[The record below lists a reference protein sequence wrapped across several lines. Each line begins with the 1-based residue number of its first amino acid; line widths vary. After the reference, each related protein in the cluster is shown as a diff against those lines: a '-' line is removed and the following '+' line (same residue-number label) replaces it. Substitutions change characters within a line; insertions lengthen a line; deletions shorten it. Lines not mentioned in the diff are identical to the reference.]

1 MSGWGNEL
9 GMVLAE
15 AVVRAGTGREEGPG
29 LQEDYRKNRGR
40 IERHPGLARRADGKL
55 VWACFEKTDTEVVWH
70 IASWFGVQ
78 SQPGT
83 ET

>member
-55 VWACFEKTDTEVVWH
+55 VFWPEGRMGGPTTAAGSV
-70 IASWFGVQ
+70 G
-78 SQPGT
+78 
-83 ET
+83 